1 MITKNKTDIF
11 LSGIKQNTE
20 MIENVIDEL
29 TDISDKIVSIS
40 LRMPENKLI
49 KDAIRNINNA
59 LFILKKANKKE

>member
-11 LSGIKQNTE
+11 LSDIKQNTE